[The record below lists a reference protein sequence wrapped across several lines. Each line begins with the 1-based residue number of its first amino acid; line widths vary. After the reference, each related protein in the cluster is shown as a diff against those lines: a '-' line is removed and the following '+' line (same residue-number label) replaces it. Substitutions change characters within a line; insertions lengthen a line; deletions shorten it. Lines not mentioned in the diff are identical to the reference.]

1 MGNMGNN
8 KPTILNKKNFSILT
22 IISFVSIILVPI
34 GIALMWFYTDWKKKV
49 KIILTSVLSVL
60 YIALILFMFLF
71 EPAEKKDNSFDI
83 PISTEQQN
91 DEQINMSGHKPAE
104 TSPEPNELSKK
115 KGKNNKQS
123 QEKEKLPSTLRKN
136 QKGRYSRLLLSVL
149 FFLIMLFLVIWQ
161 NLKRKDKRNYENP
174 YVDITKYKLPLQ
186 DDSKMPLVHFL
197 RLRLNPNEQIYFAT
211 QTTQKDNEGDFII
224 TNQRVVILSPQQ
236 NIDFPIHV
244 LTAATSITDT
254 VMQLISGER
263 KYFIFMHE
271 SQMKYALAVLKWT
284 AAKYYQNN
292 TKTT

>member
-1 MGNMGNN
+1 MGNN
-8 KPTILNKKNFSILT
+8 KTNISKKKLFSIST
-22 IISFVSIILVPI
+22 IICIASVLLIPI
-34 GIALMWFYTDWKKKV
+34 GLALMWFYTDWKKKI
-49 KIILTSVLSVL
+49 KIILTSTLSVL
-60 YIALILFMFLF
+60 YIALILFMLLF
-71 EPAEKKDNSFDI
+71 EPGEKKDTALEL

-91 DEQINMSGHKPAE
+91 QEQITSSGKE
-104 TSPEPNELSKK
+104 TSQTPPEQNEQSKK
-115 KGKNNKQS
+115 KGKNKKDS

-136 QKGRYSRLLLSVL
+136 PKGRYSRLLLSIL
-149 FFLIMLFLVIWQ
+149 FFLLMLFLIIWQ
-161 NLKRKDKRNYENP
+161 NIRRKDKRAYENP
-174 YVDITKYKLPLQ
+174 YVDTEKYKLPLN

-236 NIDFPIHV
+236 NIEFPIHV

-254 VMQLISGER
+254 VMQLISGDR

-284 AAKYYQNN
+284 AAKYYQNKA
-292 TKTT
+292 KTT